1 MLKLQI
7 MSERQR
13 FRKLK
18 KFAKNTLLTAAIV
31 GGVSM
36 GDYAI
41 RHSIAD
47 TKQAQMEQQVAQNDD
62 VLFPGYFEA
71 KYHIESEFFGTE
83 GHIPWLIEAME
94 IPELNSIGREVVD
107 ELYTQPD
114 HFNGPGDV
122 LLATLKATH
131 RQLHEQFPQSIPDT
145 LEGGLE
151 DPASRD
157 ILLRYA
163 LITHAGILNP
173 YEKDFTTKF
182 GLEETRYKNHPW
194 GLPNGFMN
202 LYRNTGMLYSPPEWG
217 GIEYAGIDREVHT
230 AHYALTSYLLGQSY
244 DYGQNLHYET
254 LPLLGAGPAWLR
266 LNEPYMNFA
275 GFSYEVLMSRKFSN
289 SDGFFDKSVWHDF
302 VANRIGREMGEL
314 LTDATLEEVFALVDA
329 LNGAGLKVVTRNPEI
344 PRDLN
349 EVLRRRY
356 AHLRM
361 LPASPTATAAST
373 TRRAAA

>member
-7 MSERQR
+7 MPERQR

-18 KFAKNTLLTAAIV
+18 KFAKNTLMTAAIV
-31 GGVSM
+31 GGLSM
-36 GDYAI
+36 GDYTI

-47 TKQAQMEQQVAQNDD
+47 AKQAQMEQLVEQNED

-71 KYHIESEFFGTE
+71 KYHMDSEFFSTE

-94 IPELNSIGREVVD
+94 IPELNNIGREVVD
-107 ELYTQPD
+107 ELYTQPEQ
-114 HFNGPGDV
+114 FNGPGDV
-122 LLATLKATH
+122 LLASLNVTH
-131 RQLHEQFPQSIPDT
+131 RQLHEQFPQNIPDT
-145 LEGGLE
+145 LEEGLE
-151 DPASRD
+151 DPEARD

-182 GLEETRYKNHPW
+182 GLEETRYKNYPW
-194 GLPNGFMN
+194 GLPDGFMN

-217 GIEYAGIDREVHT
+217 GVEYGGIDREVHS

-266 LNEPYMNFA
+266 LNEPYMNVA
-275 GFSYEVLMSRKFSN
+275 GLSYEVLMSRKFSN

-314 LTDATLEEVFALVDA
+314 LTDATVEEVFALVDA
-329 LNGAGLKVVTRNPEI
+329 LNGSNLKEVTTKPVMPRNLS
-344 PRDLN
+344 DL
-349 EVLRRRY
+349 LRKRHAY
-356 AHLRM
+356 LRL

-373 TRRAAA
+373 TRRAAT